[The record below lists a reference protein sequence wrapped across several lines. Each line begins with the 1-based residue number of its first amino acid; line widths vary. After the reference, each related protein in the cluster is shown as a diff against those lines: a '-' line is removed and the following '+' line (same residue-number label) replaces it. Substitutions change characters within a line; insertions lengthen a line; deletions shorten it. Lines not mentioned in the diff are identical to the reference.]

1 MKKLLSSAVAIAS
14 VIGVCA
20 LPTQVS
26 AGADSSS
33 GDILGIA
40 GSDTTTF
47 VMDALSSAHN
57 TNSRYNPDRDRA
69 VNIPPLVAANPSVEA
84 GEQALTTAA
93 LAANK
98 AWLAAARSTWPGGI
112 VLPAD
117 NDCKVN
123 MVFGGYGS
131 RDLNTDADTGD
142 GAIGTPDTWEGAT
155 IATADLS
162 NPLDGDATDIGETWY
177 LGLVPPNGSSSGRSA
192 VEGGSQNGLVY
203 NGASGTCIDIARSS
217 SRSTSAKL
225 EGWAFALDAIDWTY
239 FAGNTHGVATSG
251 LTKAQLGNI
260 YTCYAGTG
268 TNTVLNGGFD
278 FNSDGDLNDV
288 GDRKRGYPI
297 FRFWGDVNGN
307 ATDTT
312 PIAAYR
318 VQVGSGTGS
327 DVAETLIGKV
337 KAGPNAGQGANDDTQ
352 FLANCDSSGNNT
364 DADALTT
371 FTFPQVQE
379 HDCRGVSDANKLDA
393 ICFYGYSR
401 WVIQAKALET
411 DKRNGAVFG
420 KFKNTGDLKRP
431 SFSSI
436 NETPSRFEGTRLVY
450 NYVGLNSDGGGNDY
464 PRIEDSRRFVGV
476 SLQPDDVNT
485 TIVECL
491 DGIEAA
497 VAGIVPLGQS
507 AVDCNF
513 DGDKV
518 DTNVPFSGVPG
529 FICGDLTA
537 RKIIATYGLKPLPM
551 AATSLTIGAYG
562 QSYCRLNKDIA
573 AS

>member
-20 LPTQVS
+20 LPSQVS

-47 VMDALSSAHN
+47 VMDALSAAHN
-57 TNSRYNPDRDRA
+57 TNSRYNPNKDRA
-69 VNIPPLVAANPSVEA
+69 VNIPPLVAANPNVEL
-84 GEQALTTAA
+84 GESTATS
-93 LAANK
+93 ANK
-98 AWLAAARSTWPGGI
+98 AWLAAARSTWPGGM

-131 RDLNTDADTGD
+131 RDLNTDGDSGD
-142 GAIGTPDTWEGAT
+142 GAVGTPATWEGASV
-155 IATADLS
+155 ATADL
-162 NPLDGDATDIGETWY
+162 NGDSDTTDVGETWY
-177 LGLVPPNGSSSGRSA
+177 LGVVPPNGSGNGRDA
-192 VEGGSQNGLVY
+192 MIGNAINGTIY
-203 NGASGTCIDIARSS
+203 NGATGPGANANAACIDIARSS
-217 SRSTSAKL
+217 SKSFNARR

-239 FAGNTHGVATSG
+239 FSGNDHGVAQTG
-251 LTKAQLGNI
+251 LTKAQLKKI
-260 YTCYAGTG
+260 YTCFSGTRVDPNNSG
-268 TNTVLNGGFD
+268 TID
-278 FNSDGDLNDV
+278 QV
-288 GDRKRGYPI
+288 GDRIPGYPE
-297 FRFWGDVNGN
+297 FSLWGDVTGVT
-307 ATDTT
+307 TDVD
-312 PIAAYR
+312 PIRAYR
-318 VQVGSGTGS
+318 VQLGSGTGT
-327 DVAETLIGKV
+327 DVATTLIGHTS
-337 KAGPNAGQGANDDTQ
+337 NNDVD
-352 FLANCDSSGNNT
+352 FLAGCDTVANNT
-364 DADALTT
+364 DGNVATT
-371 FTFPQVQE
+371 FTPFTQVQE
-379 HDCRGVSDANKLDA
+379 HDCRNVSDAARPDA

-420 KFKNTGDLKRP
+420 KFANNGDLKRP

-436 NETPSRFEGTRLVY
+436 NETQSRFEGTRLVY
-450 NYVGLNSDGGGNDY
+450 NYVGLTSTTGSLY

-476 SLQPDDVNT
+476 SFQPDDVNT
-485 TIVECL
+485 TIVECA

-497 VAGIVPLGQS
+497 VAGIAPSGQS

-513 DGDKV
+513 DGDTV

-551 AATSLTIGAYG
+551 AATSSTIGAYG
-562 QSYCRLNKDIA
+562 QSYCRFNKDIA

>member
-20 LPTQVS
+20 LPSQVS

-57 TNSRYNPDRDRA
+57 TNSRYNPNKDRA
-69 VNIPPLVAANPSVEA
+69 VNIPPLLAANPSVEL
-84 GEQALTTAA
+84 GESTAT
-93 LAANK
+93 AANK
-98 AWLAAARSTWPGGI
+98 AWLAAARSTWPGGM

-131 RDLNTDADTGD
+131 RDSNTDGDTGD
-142 GAIGTPDTWEGAT
+142 GTVVAGLAPEGGTAV
-155 IATADLS
+155 TADL
-162 NPLDGDATDIGETWY
+162 NGDTDTSDVGETWY
-177 LGLVPPNGSSSGRSA
+177 LGIVPPNGSGNGRGA
-192 VEGGSQNGLVY
+192 VEGTAQNGVTY
-203 NGASGTCIDIARSS
+203 NGASSPGATAASACIDIARSS
-217 SRSTSAKL
+217 SRSTSTKL

-239 FAGNTHGVATSG
+239 FSGNDHGVAQTG
-251 LTKAQLGNI
+251 LSKAQLKKI
-260 YTCYAGTG
+260 YTCFTG
-268 TNTVLNGGFD
+268 TKIDPN
-278 FNSDGDLNDV
+278 NSGTADQV
-288 GDRKRGYPI
+288 GDRIPGYPEYSL
-297 FRFWGDVNGN
+297 WGDVTGIT
-307 ATDTT
+307 TDVD
-312 PIAAYR
+312 PIRAYR
-318 VQVGSGTGS
+318 VQVGSGTGT
-327 DVAETLIGKV
+327 DVATTLIGH
-337 KAGPNAGQGANDDTQ
+337 ATNNDSDFLGGCDTV
-352 FLANCDSSGNNT
+352 ANNT
-364 DADALTT
+364 DGNAATT
-371 FTFPQVQE
+371 FTPFPQVQE
-379 HDCRGVSDANKLDA
+379 HDCRNVSDANKPDA

-436 NETPSRFEGTRLVY
+436 NETASRFEGTRLVY
-450 NYVGLNSDGGGNDY
+450 NYVGLSSTTGSIY

-476 SLQPDDVNT
+476 TAQPAACNTNATGPVGNQVVNEVT
-485 TIVECL
+485 
-491 DGIEAA
+491 AA
-497 VAGIVPLGQS
+497 T
-507 AVDCNF
+507 DCNF
-513 DGDKV
+513 DGDSV
-518 DTNVPFSGVPG
+518 DASVAVGGVPG

-551 AATSLTIGAYG
+551 AATDPNNGALG
-562 QSYCRLNKDIA
+562 TSYCRLNKA
-573 AS
+573 L

>member
-1 MKKLLSSAVAIAS
+1 VKKLLSSAVAIAS

-20 LPTQVS
+20 LPSQVS

-57 TNSRYNPDRDRA
+57 TNSRYNPNKDRA
-69 VNIPPLVAANPSVEA
+69 VNIPPLVAANPNVEL
-84 GEQALTTAA
+84 GESTATS
-93 LAANK
+93 ANK
-98 AWLAAARSTWPGGI
+98 AWLAAARSTWPGGM

-131 RDLNTDADTGD
+131 RDLNTDGDSGD
-142 GAIGTPDTWEGAT
+142 GAVGTPATWEGAT
-155 IATADLS
+155 VATADL
-162 NPLDGDATDIGETWY
+162 NNDADTTDVGETWY
-177 LGLVPPNGSSSGRSA
+177 LGVVPPNGSGNGRGA
-192 VEGGSQNGLVY
+192 VEGTAQNGVFY
-203 NGASGTCIDIARSS
+203 NGASSPGGAAASACIDIARSS

-239 FAGNTHGVATSG
+239 FSGNDHGVAQTG
-251 LTKAQLGNI
+251 LSKVQLKKI
-260 YTCYAGTG
+260 YTCYTG
-268 TNTVLNGGFD
+268 VKVDPNNSNTAD
-278 FNSDGDLNDV
+278 QV
-288 GDRKRGYPI
+288 GDRIPGYPEYSL
-297 FRFWGDVNGN
+297 WGDVTNN
-307 ATDTT
+307 TADTD
-312 PIAAYR
+312 PIRAYR
-318 VQVGSGTGS
+318 VQLGSGTGT
-327 DVAETLIGKV
+327 DVATTLIGH
-337 KAGPNAGQGANDDTQ
+337 ATNNDVDFLGGCDTV
-352 FLANCDSSGNNT
+352 ANNT
-364 DADALTT
+364 DGDAATT
-371 FTFPQVQE
+371 FTPFTQVQE
-379 HDCRGVSDANKLDA
+379 HDCRNVSDANKPDA

-436 NETPSRFEGTRLVY
+436 NETASRFEGTRLVY
-450 NYVGLNSDGGGNDY
+450 NYVGLHFLSGTPY

-476 SLQPDDVNT
+476 TAQP
-485 TIVECL
+485 
-491 DGIEAA
+491 AA
-497 VAGIVPLGQS
+497 CSTNATGTAPSQVVSEVTA
-507 AVDCNF
+507 ATDCNF
-513 DGDKV
+513 DGDSTDV
-518 DTNVPFSGVPG
+518 GVAVGGVPG

-551 AATSLTIGAYG
+551 AATDPTNGALG
-562 QSYCRLNKDIA
+562 TSYCRLNKA
-573 AS
+573 L